1 MIYVSRSKINKS
13 SLYLDVMRNKIILA
27 ALAAVITATMITP
40 QTFAANNQ
48 EQIIFSGA
56 ATGSFGTPS
65 VAGLA
70 YFWIWCKNT
79 AGPNGHT
86 YSTDCE
92 GSMSFPALGIT
103 KGVNGEDGITE
114 PSEGTYVIHVQ
125 SRTDNGKSVDCTLT
139 NVPPITSGPT
149 NTVKVSCVSLLT
161 LGSGITNSAV
171 VISTGPG

>member
-103 KGVNGEDGITE
+103 KGVNGENGIKE
-114 PSEGTYVIHVQ
+114 PSEGTYVIYVQ
-125 SRTDNGKSVDCTLT
+125 SRKDNWEKLERNIYNYTT
-139 NVPPITSGPT
+139 IN
-149 NTVKVSCVSLLT
+149 
-161 LGSGITNSAV
+161 
-171 VISTGPG
+171 ISD

>member
-1 MIYVSRSKINKS
+1 
-13 SLYLDVMRNKIILA
+13 MRNKIILA

-48 EQIIFSGA
+48 EQVIFSGA

-79 AGPNGHT
+79 TGPNGHT

-92 GSMSFPALGIT
+92 RSISFPALGLT
-103 KGVNGEDGITE
+103 QRVNGGNGRSE
-114 PSEGTYVIHVQ
+114 PSQGKYV
-125 SRTDNGKSVDCTLT
+125 
-139 NVPPITSGPT
+139 
-149 NTVKVSCVSLLT
+149 
-161 LGSGITNSAV
+161 
-171 VISTGPG
+171 

>member
-65 VAGLA
+65 LAGLA
-70 YFWIWCKNT
+70 YFLIWCNNT
-79 AGPNGHT
+79 ARSNVHT

-92 GSMSFPALGIT
+92 CYMYFTTLGIT
-103 KGVNGEDGITE
+103 
-114 PSEGTYVIHVQ
+114 
-125 SRTDNGKSVDCTLT
+125 
-139 NVPPITSGPT
+139 
-149 NTVKVSCVSLLT
+149 
-161 LGSGITNSAV
+161 
-171 VISTGPG
+171 